1 LSLSN
6 VVASDEG
13 SYTVVITNSGG
24 AVTSAVAQVYVL
36 SPWALTNQPGF
47 HSISASCVDAQT
59 VRVDFSGT
67 NLVVGMP
74 YTVQRSG
81 DGVSWSTVPGVGLL
95 KTNRSQVTPCRRSH
109 RFTKPTRRCRRTPT
123 TVPFTG
129 CGCPGSPVLASDS
142 VGNTERTDFRCH
154 EAGTRAGSIERE
166 FDP

>member
-1 LSLSN
+1 M
-6 VVASDEG
+6 VASDEG

-95 KTNRSQVTPCRRSH
+95 KTNRSQAAVPATPSLYE
-109 RFTKPTRRCRRTPT
+109 TNPP
-123 TVPFTG
+123 P
-129 CGCPGSPVLASDS
+129 SPDTNYGAFYRMRLA
-142 VGNTERTDFRCH
+142 R
-154 EAGTRAGSIERE
+154 
-166 FDP
+166 